1 MNNKGTFIAFE
12 GIDGCGKTTQLALL
26 AERVKE
32 TGRRCYTTAEPSEGP
47 VGNMI
52 RQILK
57 GRIKADKKVIAALF
71 AADRLDHLT
80 NEVDGIL
87 KKLDDGITV
96 LTDRYNFSSY
106 AYQGVDAPLDWVI
119 GLNKESRKLLKP
131 TATIFIDVDPDVALE
146 RISRNRFHTE
156 LFEKKSMLI
165 KVRELFME
173 AFELLKEEETVI
185 IIDGNQ
191 SPEKIAEDIWEKVQ
205 EYFR

>member
-1 MNNKGTFIAFE
+1 MSTKGTFIAFE

-87 KKLDDGITV
+87 AKLEDGITV

-106 AYQGVDAPLDWVI
+106 AYQGVDMPLEWVI
-119 GLNKESRKLLKP
+119 GINEQSRQLLKP

-156 LFEKKSMLI
+156 LFEKRSMLV

-173 AFELLKEEETVI
+173 SFEKLKDEETVI

-191 SPEKIAEDIWEKVQ
+191 TPEKIAEDVWGKVKR
-205 EYFR
+205 YF